1 MWLEILAVTA
11 VAVVAFWM
19 GRQSSLSRSA
29 AGETMLHAAQAVQGS
44 ADLLFESARR
54 ERQLEEKIANLT
66 TQVQQQTD
74 SSLTAALALEKL
86 DSNVYL
92 LLEAMSSR
100 GMVKKASPRQA
111 GEAATTSPP
120 PLMPLERIPVAPS
133 PSTTTSSAPPTVTG

>member
-44 ADLLFESARR
+44 ADRLFDAAQR
-54 ERQLEEKIANLT
+54 ETRMAEILEELT
-66 TQVQQQTD
+66 ERVQKQTD
-74 SSLTAALALEKL
+74 SSLTMATSMEKL

-92 LLEAMSSR
+92 LMEAMSSR
-100 GMVKKASPRQA
+100 GLVKKAAPRQA
-111 GEAATTSPP
+111 GETTTSPP
-120 PLMPLERIPVAPS
+120 PNLPLDRIPEAKS
-133 PSTTTSSAPPTVTG
+133 PSTSTSSELPTVTG